1 MLHIEHTS
9 ARDGG
14 QSAAGI
20 FHGTVN
26 FGTSDKSRSTGLNDI
41 LESLPTAANAPF
53 NAYQRQH
60 DPICLPNTRTDLLR
74 DIYNWVERQDDRCI
88 FWLKGWAGMG
98 KSTIARTVARKYQ
111 EQDPQRLGAS
121 FFFSRGGGDVGHA
134 AKFVTSI
141 ASQLANNIPAL
152 DQHICNA
159 IQERRDITQQ
169 SLLDQWR
176 QLIIR
181 PLSKLNEKG
190 GNEYQPYY
198 IIVID
203 ALDECENKN
212 NIQTIIAFL
221 AEIRS
226 LETVRLRVFL
236 TSRPEVSI
244 RKSFNRLDT
253 QHRDFVLHNISS
265 SIVDGDIYLFFQ
277 HHFKLIR
284 EDRGLDDD
292 WPVKEAL
299 QRLIET
305 AGGLFIWAATA
316 CRYIDD
322 GRTLA
327 KKRLQTLLKGHLN
340 ELYTTVLGKIIP
352 FGSSSE
358 EKDFLYGIVRH
369 ILGSIVVLL
378 TPLSTSSLQSLLGET
393 DLSVDEVLNDF
404 HAILDIPQ
412 TDDSPLRL
420 HHPSFRDFL
429 LDNER
434 CKDESL
440 WVDEKQA
447 HRRLADSCIRLMS
460 KSLKPDICG
469 VGAPGTLISDIEN
482 SRIERCLPRAVQYA
496 CRYWVEHLLRSAV
509 QLHEGD
515 SIDSFLREH
524 FLHWIEAL
532 SWIGKVP
539 EGVHAIASLES
550 TASVSIYF
558 TNRLSS
564 FLYDAKRFILYSR
577 AGIEQAP
584 LQTYSSAL
592 IFAPRQSVIRRQFEN
607 IIQRWIRQPPRVE
620 QQWNPLLQTLE
631 GHEDWVRS
639 VAFSPDGKTL
649 ASASDDK
656 TVKLWDAGSG
666 ALLQTLEGHKEEVR
680 SVAFSPDGKTLASAS
695 RDETDAGSGALLHTL
710 EGHGSSVRS
719 VAFSPDGKT
728 LASASRDETVKLW
741 DAGSGA
747 LLHTL
752 EGHGSSVLSVAFS
765 PDGKTLASASDDK
778 TVKLWDAGSGALLQ
792 TLEGHKY
799 EVGSV
804 AFSPDG
810 KTLASASRDETVK
823 LWDAGSGALLQT
835 LEGHEDWVRSVA
847 FSPDGKTLASASGDR
862 TVKLWD
868 AGSGAL
874 LQTLEGHKTLPIEFS
889 AESNASLTTFI
900 EGQWV
905 HLRMERILWL
915 PSGRRPYT
923 YAVQGNILA
932 MGYVSGRVLTMA
944 FHHLTVV

>member
-88 FWLKGWAGMG
+88 FWLKGWA
-98 KSTIARTVARKYQ
+98 
-111 EQDPQRLGAS
+111 AS
-121 FFFSRGGGDVGHA
+121 SSRAGGGDVGHA

-327 KKRLQTLLKGHLN
+327 KKRLQTLLKG
-340 ELYTTVLGKIIP
+340 
-352 FGSSSE
+352 
-358 EKDFLYGIVRH
+358 
-369 ILGSIVVLL
+369 SIVVLL

-550 TASVSIYF
+550 TASSGF
-558 TNRLSS
+558 HSRLSS

-695 RDETDAGSGALLHTL
+695 RDET
-710 EGHGSSVRS
+710 
-719 VAFSPDGKT
+719 
-728 LASASRDETVKLW
+728 
-741 DAGSGA
+741 
-747 LLHTL
+747 
-752 EGHGSSVLSVAFS
+752 
-765 PDGKTLASASDDK
+765 
-778 TVKLWDAGSGALLQ
+778 
-792 TLEGHKY
+792 
-799 EVGSV
+799 
-804 AFSPDG
+804 
-810 KTLASASRDETVK
+810 VK

-874 LQTLEGHKTLPIEFS
+874 TPDARGPQDAPYRVFCRIKCVLNDFHRGSMGASSYGADPLAAVRPS
-889 AESNASLTTFI
+889 AIYICRA
-900 EGQWV
+900 
-905 HLRMERILWL
+905 R
-915 PSGRRPYT
+915 
-923 YAVQGNILA
+923 
-932 MGYVSGRVLTMA
+932 
-944 FHHLTVV
+944 